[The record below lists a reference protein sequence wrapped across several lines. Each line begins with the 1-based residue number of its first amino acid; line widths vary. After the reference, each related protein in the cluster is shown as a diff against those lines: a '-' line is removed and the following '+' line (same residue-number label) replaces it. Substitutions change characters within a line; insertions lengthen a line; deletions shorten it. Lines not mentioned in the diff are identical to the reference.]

1 MLRLDSAV
9 QHYAWGSATHLP
21 ELLGVEVDG
30 RPFAELWMGAHPAA
44 PSMVRG
50 SGERRS
56 VLDLVTEHPAEVLG
70 QRVLDTF
77 GPRLPYLFKVL
88 SISRPL
94 SLQVHPHV
102 DQARAGFAREEAAG
116 VPVDAPNRCFRDATH
131 KPELTV
137 ALSRFEAL
145 CGFRE
150 PEQVRELLA
159 GLDGALVSRLR
170 TLLGP
175 RPGVGDLRAAFEHL
189 LAPMSAN
196 EVAEAVESCERRL
209 AARDVS
215 AVEPDPGRPATG
227 TTQRVRAYETVA
239 SLAQWYPG
247 DPGVIASLFLNRVTL
262 EPGEAIFVPAGA
274 VHAYLE
280 GQALEIM
287 ASSDNVL
294 RAGLTSKHIDVGA
307 LLECTDYIPGPPAYR
322 PAERMDGATVHY
334 RAPVEEFALAVTTLT
349 EGDGAVALPDAG
361 PRVLLCLEGE
371 LELTG
376 GTDRLS
382 LSRGQVVLV
391 GHADGAIQVRGT
403 GVVTTAFVPGE
414 DGVPAGPA
422 STDTA
427 STDTAVTDTAA
438 TTGGTVSSN
447 FSGTTP
453 VTPPVPVKTS
463 LR

>member
-21 ELLGVEVDG
+21 ELLGVEADG

-50 SGERRS
+50 ARQGRS
-56 VLDLVTEHPAEVLG
+56 VLDLVAAHPSEVLG
-70 QRVLDTF
+70 EYVLDAF
-77 GPRLPYLFKVL
+77 GARFPYLFKVL
-88 SISRPL
+88 SVGRPL

-102 DQARAGFAREEAAG
+102 DQAKVGFAREEAAG
-116 VPVDAPNRCFRDATH
+116 VPVDAPHRCFRDAAH

-150 PEQVRELLA
+150 PERVRELLA

-170 TLLGP
+170 TQLGP
-175 RPGVGDLRAAFEHL
+175 RPGVGDLQAAFEHL
-189 LAPMSAN
+189 LAPTPDH
-196 EVAEAVESCERRL
+196 EVAEAVASCERLL
-209 AARDVS
+209 ATRGVS
-215 AVEPDPGRPATG
+215 VAEPAGGGSATD
-227 TTQRVRAYETVA
+227 TADSVRAYETVA

-247 DPGVIASLFLNRVTL
+247 DPGVVASLFLNRVTL

-294 RAGLTSKHIDVGA
+294 RAGLTSKHIDVAA
-307 LLECTDYIPGPPAYR
+307 LLECTDYLPGPPAYR
-322 PAERMDGATVHY
+322 PAARVDQATVHY
-334 RAPVEEFALAVTTLT
+334 LAPVEEFALAVTTLA
-349 EGDGAVALPDAG
+349 EADDAVPLPDSG

-371 LELTG
+371 LELIG
-376 GTDRLS
+376 DAQRLS
-382 LSRGQVVLV
+382 LSRGEVVLV
-391 GHADGAIQVRGT
+391 GHADGAVQVRGA
-403 GVVTTAFVPGE
+403 GVVATAFVPG
-414 DGVPAGPA
+414 DGATSAGSAATGGGAAA
-422 STDTA
+422 SAANGSGPTTVTA
-427 STDTAVTDTAA
+427 S
-438 TTGGTVSSN
+438 
-447 FSGTTP
+447 
-453 VTPPVPVKTS
+453 VPVNTS